1 MKKFLEVVFDER
13 IEYKK
18 GLILDVKIRWN
29 SIFLMLDSAE
39 KYEKS
44 FIRLARSDK
53 AFRERLIF
61 DIPDEP
67 EMGVNIDAIE
77 STDVPD
83 EYESTSSYYDAP
95 EEPVA
100 GRRKAKKK
108 KPRVHAP
115 EKYDW
120 ANARVLVQFLQ
131 VFFEATV
138 EFSGSTYVTSHTFL
152 AEICDVRGELYEWK
166 KAHYDPHL
174 SHMGE
179 KMLLKYNKYWG
190 EYKNMNPLLF
200 ISVLLDLREKER
212 GLQVIL
218 EDLIMHD
225 IPWMKQRLVKNWL
238 DKVKEEFNEL
248 YTAYKAEYAGVGSV
262 LASSESVGETGGIP
276 SQESSS
282 SSSTLHRKKDISPT
296 EKSVKTSCLQWRI
309 LKSQRWKDT
318 YRSRFNHQ
326 QKTRKKVQSLIY

>member
-190 EYKNMNPLLF
+190 
-200 ISVLLDLREKER
+200 
-212 GLQVIL
+212 
-218 EDLIMHD
+218 
-225 IPWMKQRLVKNWL
+225 
-238 DKVKEEFNEL
+238 
-248 YTAYKAEYAGVGSV
+248 VGSV